1 MDLWSRFTRTSK
13 GLEEQESSSP
23 SQSEP
28 TAKIS
33 SIFIYPIKSCRG
45 ISVSKAPLT
54 PTGFKWDRN
63 WLVVNSRGRAYT
75 QRVEP
80 KLALVEVELPTEAF
94 DEGFDIKKDSFMVLK
109 APGMQPLNI
118 CLSKPHEV
126 ADGVSV
132 WEWNGSAWDEGAEA
146 SQWFSDYLGKPS
158 RLVRFNNVI
167 NEFLNAIQNIVHVD
181 KNDFPKIPVLYSKL
195 NYVPLLNFPNTDSQV
210 RPVDPDYAKGH
221 QIMFSDCFPFL
232 LASQESLDAVNQHL
246 EDPVPINRFRPNC
259 CRIKWTINH
268 ISHNQDSGG
277 LWCSILVEGC
287 EPFSEDLWTEI
298 KISSFSFLGVKL
310 CSRCKVPSINQVT
323 AISEPEPNQT
333 LMKIRSGKVLRPK
346 GKDQNK
352 TYFGQNMVWN
362 WRDCYAKRN
371 GNVLNVGDPV
381 YVMKKVTS
389 AAEAAA

>member
-158 RLVRFNNVI
+158 RL
-167 NEFLNAIQNIVHVD
+167 
-181 KNDFPKIPVLYSKL
+181 
-195 NYVPLLNFPNTDSQV
+195 
-210 RPVDPDYAKGH
+210 
-221 QIMFSDCFPFL
+221 
-232 LASQESLDAVNQHL
+232 ESLDAVNQHL
-246 EDPVPINRFRPNC
+246 EDPVPINRFRPN
-259 CRIKWTINH
+259 
-268 ISHNQDSGG
+268 
-277 LWCSILVEGC
+277 ILVEGC